1 MTLYVVAGY
10 PRTGTSMM
18 VHAVHAGGIKAVTG
32 DPRRPN
38 VRRGH
43 RSQPDSYWQP
53 TRDWWR
59 TGQPQRVD
67 GHVVK
72 FLLHAD
78 GLTLPPRESGDY
90 RVAVMIRDKQ
100 EVVASLRAAYGTQS
114 RYTEERTVRW
124 AKNLSVR
131 DDVSAVT
138 VVEHRALVLHPRTT
152 LERLGWPLDVDASAM
167 VVDPDWWRFRV
178 M

>member
-10 PRTGTSMM
+10 PRTGTSLM
-18 VHAVHAGGIKAVTG
+18 VHAAHAGDIRAVIG
-32 DPRRPN
+32 DSRRPN

-43 RSQPDSYWQP
+43 QSQPDSYWQP
-53 TRDWWR
+53 PRDWWR
-59 TGQPQRVD
+59 SNKAQLVD
-67 GHVVK
+67 GRVVK

-78 GLTLPPRESGDY
+78 GLTLPPRDTGDY
-90 RVAVMIRDKQ
+90 QVAVMIRDER
-100 EVVASLRAAYGTQS
+100 EVRASLMAAYGTKS
-114 RYTEERTVRW
+114 SYTEERAVRW

-138 VVEHRALVLHPRTT
+138 VVDHRALILRPRTT